1 MNNICQLLDFDAD
14 VLLFNKDTYIV
25 SRFKELIHES
35 FNQKFR
41 IRLSEHHNDFSVSG
55 VLNNLS
61 INEVNF
67 PAEDILWQSSI
78 EGINCQVL
86 RVGSTGWQTGKLR
99 IKVSSQIISPN
110 KHRES
115 GNFNINVF
123 LEFYPDEPLEQESPL
138 DDIRKMM
145 QVT

>member
-1 MNNICQLLDFDAD
+1 MNNICQILDFDAD

-41 IRLSEHHNDFSVSG
+41 TRLSEHHNDFSVSG
-55 VLNNLS
+55 VLNNLA

-67 PAEDILWQSSI
+67 LAEDIVWQSSI
-78 EGINCQVL
+78 EGVNCQVL
-86 RVGSTGWQTGKLR
+86 RVGSTGWQAGKLR

-115 GNFNINVF
+115 GNFKINIF
-123 LEFYPDEPLEQESPL
+123 LEFYPNEALEAESPL

-145 QVT
+145 QAT